1 MKNKQL
7 LLIIVNVLII
17 LLLVGTNIFGSTM
30 DFLNQHI
37 IFPEYLREQFYQTGK
52 IIPSLTM
59 FGAGENI
66 YNIAYYGLLN
76 PIILISYLFPF
87 IKMIDY
93 IIISNII
100 LLILS
105 NILFFKFVNNKFDTK
120 ISFTLSLLFTL
131 SGPLIF
137 QFHRHF
143 MFVNYMP
150 FLLMSLMSID
160 KNKKIS
166 LILNVFL
173 IIMTSFYYSI
183 PSIIVIIMY
192 FIYVNYNNF
201 KLKEFLKIIGCILIS
216 ILLSSILLLPT
227 LNAIISTRSGGNS
240 EFLSLLIPYIN
251 LDNILYGAYSPGLTS
266 IAFISL
272 VYLLFTKKHEN
283 IFLSIVISIIC
294 FVPIFLYLLNGGLY
308 ARSKILIPLLPLLIY
323 IIGLFLNDL
332 FNDKIDIKKF
342 LLFLLIVNLI
352 VLIKYHVLIYYLDL
366 LFTIILIIIYNKTK
380 LHKLFLLPLV
390 ILNIFICFFLNKTE
404 DFISH
409 DYYEQVSKSEAK
421 IDDYYRVTNLNNNK
435 DTINKTYNNLTP
447 NIYSSTINRYYYN
460 LYHNVFKVNNPFINN
475 LMLGSTSN
483 VLFNEYLGVK
493 YVISDEVLGY
503 PYKLVED
510 NLYELKQ
517 ALPLAYVNSNTVNRK
532 YYESLSYP
540 YNLDI
545 LLNYVIDD
553 NSTNEPISKIKKIN
567 LDYTYEIGKNIEVI
581 QNENEVILKV
591 INDDEIVVNLEN
603 NLNEKILFIN
613 FYGLESN
620 DDDIKMTINNQT
632 NLLTKNDWLYPNNN
646 NNFYFCLNDVKDKLY
661 IKFTKGTYHIKNIE
675 TYILDNKEIENI
687 NNNLDFLNIDYM
699 DSERISGNINVVNNG
714 YFVVSLPYDKG
725 FKILVNNEEVNYQVI
740 NDTFIGLYLNKG
752 NYKIDI
758 KYSPPLLKEGIALSI
773 IGLALFMFLLFKK
786 NITK

>member
-105 NILFFKFVNNKFDTK
+105 NILFYKFVNNKFDTK

-201 KLKEFLKIIGCILIS
+201 KLKEFLKIIRCILIS